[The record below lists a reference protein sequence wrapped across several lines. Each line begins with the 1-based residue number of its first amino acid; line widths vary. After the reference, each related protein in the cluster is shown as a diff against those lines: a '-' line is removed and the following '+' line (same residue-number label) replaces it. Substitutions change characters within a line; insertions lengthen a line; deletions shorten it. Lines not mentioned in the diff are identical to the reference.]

1 MNKQNTAVMEF
12 LLNRRSRI
20 FKTLTTPVP
29 DNKELMPLLTAAARV
44 PDHCILEPWRF
55 IVLSGDALKRLADL
69 TRERGKALDMDPD
82 KVEKTAGMF
91 GNANLIVTVVSAP
104 NSLERI
110 PKVEQLY
117 SAGAACLSLLNAAQ
131 ASGWGANWISGW
143 TSHDREFIR
152 RGLNLSDAETVAGF
166 IHIGT
171 EKSAPSDRRR
181 PDIEALTEWVE
192 K

>member
-1 MNKQNTAVMEF
+1 MNTPNTAVMDF

-29 DNKELMPLLTAAARV
+29 SDDEMMPLLTAAARV
-44 PDHCILEPWRF
+44 PDHGVLQPWRF
-55 IVLSGDALKRLADL
+55 IVLRGDALLRLGEL
-69 TRERGKALDMDPD
+69 TKVRGEALEIEPE
-82 KVEKTAGMF
+82 KIEKTADMF
-91 GNANLIVTVVSAP
+91 ATANLIVAVVSAP
-104 NSLERI
+104 HSLERI
-110 PKVEQLY
+110 PEVEQLY

-152 RGLNLSDAETVAGF
+152 EGLGLSSEETIAGF

-171 EKSAPSDRRR
+171 EKFGPKERRR
-181 PDIEALTEWVE
+181 PDMATLIEWVTD
-192 K
+192 

>member
-1 MNKQNTAVMEF
+1 MNKPNTAVMDF

-20 FKTLTTPVP
+20 FKILTGPTP
-29 DNKELMPLLTAAARV
+29 DNAELMPLLTAAARV
-44 PDHCILEPWRF
+44 PDHGILQPWRF
-55 IVLSGDALKRLADL
+55 IVLRGDALARLSAL
-69 TRERGKALDMDPD
+69 TRERGKALEIDPD
-82 KVEKTAGMF
+82 KMNKTAGMF
-91 GNANLIVTVVSAP
+91 GNAGLIVTVVSAP

-152 RGLNLSDAETVAGF
+152 RGLNLSDDETVAGF

-181 PDIEALTEWVE
+181 PDVAALTEWVE

>member
-1 MNKQNTAVMEF
+1 MNTPNTAVMDF

-29 DNKELMPLLTAAARV
+29 NDDEMMPLLTAAARV
-44 PDHCILEPWRF
+44 PDHGVLQPWRF
-55 IVLSGDALKRLADL
+55 IVLRGDALLRLGEL
-69 TRERGKALDMDPD
+69 TKVRGEALEIEPE
-82 KVEKTAGMF
+82 KVGKTADMF
-91 GNANLIVTVVSAP
+91 ATANLIVAVVSAP
-104 NSLERI
+104 HSLERI
-110 PKVEQLY
+110 PEVEQLY

-152 RGLNLSDAETVAGF
+152 EGLGLSSEETIAGF

-171 EKSAPSDRRR
+171 EKCEPKERRR
-181 PDIEALTEWVE
+181 PDMATLIEWVTD
-192 K
+192 